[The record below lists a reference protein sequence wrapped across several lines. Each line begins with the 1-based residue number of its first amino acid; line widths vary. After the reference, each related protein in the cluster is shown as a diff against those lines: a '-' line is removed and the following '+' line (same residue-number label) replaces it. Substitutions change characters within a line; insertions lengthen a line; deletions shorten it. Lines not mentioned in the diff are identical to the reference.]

1 MYPSPYLAPTH
12 PRGKMLRNGASRPGA
27 FRQAQGSSDGLG
39 WGLARMGPPGTV
51 PTPAPSPGGAQ
62 GGGDSAAGRPQTP
75 GKGAE
80 TGGRGASVSTRGK
93 TRSAE
98 AQAEPRAPKTGC
110 RVVVPHPAA
119 PRARA
124 LGRGRGGA
132 KSWGSLRPLSSPGR
146 ATAWDSGTAP
156 SPESCR
162 GPGFRRVGGLVGAL
176 WCVRAPA
183 LEL

>member
-1 MYPSPYLAPTH
+1 M
-12 PRGKMLRNGASRPGA
+12 
-27 FRQAQGSSDGLG
+27 
-39 WGLARMGPPGTV
+39 ARIGPAGEV
-51 PTPAPSPGGAQ
+51 PTSAPSPGGVR
-62 GGGDSAAGRPQTP
+62 GGGDSAVGRPQTP

-80 TGGRGASVSTRGK
+80 TGGRRAGVSTRGK

-119 PRARA
+119 PRAWA

-132 KSWGSLRPLSSPGR
+132 RAWGSPRTLLSLGR
-146 ATAWDSGTAP
+146 STAWDRRAAP

-162 GPGFRRVGGLVGAL
+162 ALGTGGWADSWAPSGAS
-176 WCVRAPA
+176 AP
-183 LEL
+183 